1 MKRFAV
7 GVASL
12 LVLTLVSGC
21 IRYEGAHKGR
31 VVDADTGEPIEGV
44 VILGVWSREH
54 AGPAGGTHTYYDARE
69 TVTDKDGEF
78 VIPGIGLT
86 GGVVSFVEPMDANV
100 FKAGYEYIGG
110 FWDSLHIG
118 PAPYR
123 KRIRWEGDKVIISL
137 KKLTMEEREKMGT
150 PPSPPHETSI
160 DQVRR
165 MLREIDKDRIERGLP
180 PRGTWGGEKI

>member
-21 IRYEGAHKGR
+21 IRYDGAHKGK

-54 AGPAGGTHTYYDARE
+54 MGPAGGTHTYYDARE

-137 KKLTMEEREKMGT
+137 KKLTMEEREKRLG
-150 PPSPPHETSI
+150 PPSPPDAAPKEQI
-160 DQVRR
+160 RL
-165 MLREIDKDRIERGLP
+165 MLKEINKDRAELGLGP
-180 PRGTWGGEKI
+180 IDVGR